1 MMAPG
6 DALVAALEQGSIA
19 SAMRDSLWLFPL
31 VETVHIMGFSIL
43 VGAVVMFD
51 LRILGISKRISVRLM
66 ARHLLPW
73 SMAALL
79 LIVPTGTLMFAS
91 EALDLVGNRAFVI
104 KMLLLM
110 LAGVNAAAFHLGSFR
125 CAEFWDQHAPCP
137 TGARSHGSASLLTR
151 AWVITRRRRC
161 ASW

>member
-1 MMAPG
+1 MAPG
-6 DALVAALEQGSIA
+6 DALLGALEQGGIA

-31 VETVHIMGFSIL
+31 VETIHIIGFSIL

-51 LRILGISKRISVRLM
+51 LRILGISKRISVRLL

-73 SMAALL
+73 SLAALF

-91 EALDLVGNRAFVI
+91 EATDLVSNRAFVV

-110 LAGVNAAAFHLGSFR
+110 LAGANAAAFHLGSFR
-125 CAEFWDQHAPCP
+125 DAGQWDQNTSAPVGAKLHAV
-137 TGARSHGSASLLTR
+137 ASMLIW
-151 AWVITRRRRC
+151 AGVITCGRMI
-161 ASW
+161 AYL